1 VVDAAVA
8 DSESRGLKMNVAVVD
23 TGANLVAFARM
34 DGAWLAS
41 LDIAMKKART
51 SAMLLAPTGAL
62 GELVQPGAP
71 LYGAENSNGG
81 LITFAGGLPIMG
93 TGGAVIG
100 AAGVSGSTVE
110 DDQAVAE
117 AGVAALGG

>member
-1 VVDAAVA
+1 
-8 DSESRGLKMNVAVVD
+8 
-23 TGANLVAFARM
+23 M

-41 LDIAMKKART
+41 LDVAIKKART
-51 SAMLLAPTGAL
+51 SVMVQAPTAAL

-93 TGGAVIG
+93 SAGTVIG
-100 AAGVSGSTVE
+100 AIGVSGSTVE

-117 AGVAALGG
+117 AGLAVLGSTS